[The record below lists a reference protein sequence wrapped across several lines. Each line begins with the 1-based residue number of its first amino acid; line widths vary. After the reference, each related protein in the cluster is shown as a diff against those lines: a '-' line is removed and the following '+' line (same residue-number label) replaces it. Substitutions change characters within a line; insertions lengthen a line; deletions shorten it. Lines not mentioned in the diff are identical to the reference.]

1 MTTEH
6 QDDQRRSGGFREAVN
21 ELFGRNE
28 HDSRD
33 TSQLDA
39 LDRDEARRHG
49 DPDPAADRHAYGDQA
64 AVAQPGEARLDDPA
78 GQTTPGAHYDAGAT
92 RLRHGAW
99 TSTATPRHGDPLADD
114 AAARESIRFD
124 DGVVDDRPGT
134 DPRAQETPPQGQPV
148 AQEQHLGE
156 TRTPHGGEVRGD
168 TVAPEHVRQGGD
180 PTAQG
185 QVQHGGELRG
195 DPAGTRSDADLAAG
209 ASARD
214 TGADVRRRPRRRRPG
229 HDAGSASTA
238 ACRRGAAHHDSS
250 ADGDE
255 ERAALVTRDRAESYS
270 ARWDSVKGEF
280 VDEPRRAVADADA
293 LVGELLD
300 ELAGAVQAAAHP
312 DRAGPGRRR
321 DVHRGPAARAAALP
335 QLLRPAA
342 LDLTDPRT
350 PDGGR
355 RRGALPDGN
364 AAA

>member
-78 GQTTPGAHYDAGAT
+78 GQTTPGARYDAGADS
-92 RLRHGAW
+92 RVDD
-99 TSTATPRHGDPLADD
+99 TATARHGDPLADE
-114 AAARESIRFD
+114 AAARENIRFD

-134 DPRAQETPPQGQPV
+134 DPRAQETPSHGRPV

-195 DPAGTRSDADLAAG
+195 DAVGTRSDADLDAG
-209 ASARD
+209 TSVRD
-214 TGADVRRRPRRRRPG
+214 TGAASDADLGAGAPA

-238 ACRRGAAHHDSS
+238 GVGAGAAHHGSS

-300 ELAGAVQAAAHP
+300 ELQELFKQQRTQIEQGLDADETSTEDLRVALRRYRSFF
-312 DRAGPGRRR
+312 DR
-321 DVHRGPAARAAALP
+321 
-335 QLLRPAA
+335 LLSI
-342 LDLTDPRT
+342 
-350 PDGGR
+350 
-355 RRGALPDGN
+355 
-364 AAA
+364 

>member
-49 DPDPAADRHAYGDQA
+49 DPDPTADRHAYGDQA
-64 AVAQPGEARLDDPA
+64 AVAQPGEGRLDDPA
-78 GQTTPGAHYDAGAT
+78 GQTTPGAHYDTGADS
-92 RLRHGAW
+92 RVDD
-99 TSTATPRHGDPLADD
+99 TATARHGDPLADD
-114 AAARESIRFD
+114 ASARENIRFD

-134 DPRAQETPPQGQPV
+134 DPRAQETTSHGQPV

-168 TVAPEHVRQGGD
+168 TVARDDVRQGGD

-195 DPAGTRSDADLAAG
+195 DAVGTRSDADLGAG
-209 ASARD
+209 TSVRD
-214 TGADVRRRPRRRRPG
+214 TGATSDGDLGAGAPVRDTG
-229 HDAGSASTA
+229 AASAAGVGAGTA
-238 ACRRGAAHHDSS
+238 GVGAGAAHHDSS

-255 ERAALVTRDRAESYS
+255 ERAALVTRERADSYS

-280 VDEPRRAVADADA
+280 VDEPRRAVANADA

-300 ELAGAVQAAAHP
+300 ELQELFKQQRTQIEQGLDADETSTEDLRVALRRYRSFF
-312 DRAGPGRRR
+312 DR
-321 DVHRGPAARAAALP
+321 
-335 QLLRPAA
+335 LLSI
-342 LDLTDPRT
+342 
-350 PDGGR
+350 
-355 RRGALPDGN
+355 
-364 AAA
+364 

>member
-28 HDSRD
+28 QDSRD

-49 DPDPAADRHAYGDQA
+49 DPDPTADRHAYGDQA

-78 GQTTPGAHYDAGAT
+78 GQTTPGTRYDAGADS
-92 RLRHGAW
+92 RVDD
-99 TSTATPRHGDPLADD
+99 TATARHGDPLADN
-114 AAARESIRFD
+114 AAARENIRFD

-134 DPRAQETPPQGQPV
+134 DPRAQE
-148 AQEQHLGE
+148 QHLGQAQP
-156 TRTPHGGEVRGD
+156 PHGGEVRGD
-168 TVAPEHVRQGGD
+168 TVAPDHVREGGD

-195 DPAGTRSDADLAAG
+195 DAVGTRSDADLDAG
-209 ASARD
+209 TSVRD
-214 TGADVRRRPRRRRPG
+214 TGAASDAGLGAGGPVR
-229 HDAGSASTA
+229 DAGSASTA
-238 ACRRGAAHHDSS
+238 GVGAAAAHHDSS

-280 VDEPRRAVADADA
+280 VDEPRRAVADADT

-300 ELAGAVQAAAHP
+300 ELQELFKQQRTQIEQGLDADETSTEDLRLALRRYRSFF
-312 DRAGPGRRR
+312 DR
-321 DVHRGPAARAAALP
+321 
-335 QLLRPAA
+335 LLSI
-342 LDLTDPRT
+342 
-350 PDGGR
+350 
-355 RRGALPDGN
+355 
-364 AAA
+364 

>member
-33 TSQLDA
+33 TSHDSRDTSQLDA
-39 LDRDEARRHG
+39 LDRDEARRH
-49 DPDPAADRHAYGDQA
+49 DDVDPAAERHAYGDQA
-64 AVAQPGEARLDDPA
+64 AVAQPGEARLDEPA
-78 GQTTPGAHYDAGAT
+78 GQTTPGARYDAAADS
-92 RLRHGAW
+92 RVDD
-99 TSTATPRHGDPLADD
+99 TATARHGDPLADD
-114 AAARESIRFD
+114 AAARENIRFD

-134 DPRAQETPPQGQPV
+134 DPRAQQTPPHGQPV
-148 AQEQHLGE
+148 AQEQHLDE

-185 QVQHGGELRG
+185 QVQHGGELRDDG
-195 DPAGTRSDADLAAG
+195 VGTRSDTDLDAG
-209 ASARD
+209 TSVRD
-214 TGADVRRRPRRRRPG
+214 TGAASDADLGAGAPVR
-229 HDAGSASTA
+229 DAGAASTA
-238 ACRRGAAHHDSS
+238 GVGAGAAHHDSS

-300 ELAGAVQAAAHP
+300 ELQELFKQQRTQIEQGLDADETSTEDLRVALRRYRSFF
-312 DRAGPGRRR
+312 DR
-321 DVHRGPAARAAALP
+321 
-335 QLLRPAA
+335 LLSI
-342 LDLTDPRT
+342 
-350 PDGGR
+350 
-355 RRGALPDGN
+355 
-364 AAA
+364 

>member
-49 DPDPAADRHAYGDQA
+49 DADPTADRHAYGDQ
-64 AVAQPGEARLDDPA
+64 VAQPGEARLDDPA
-78 GQTTPGAHYDAGAT
+78 GQTTPDGGVDGHMDDRAGGRMDGRVDDT
-92 RLRHGAW
+92 
-99 TSTATPRHGDPLADD
+99 TTARHGDPLADN
-114 AAARESIRFD
+114 AAARENIRFD
-124 DGVVDDRPGT
+124 DGRVDDGRVDDRPGT
-134 DPRAQETPPQGQPV
+134 DPRAQE
-148 AQEQHLGE
+148 QHLGQAQ
-156 TRTPHGGEVRGD
+156 TPHGGEVRGD

-195 DPAGTRSDADLAAG
+195 DSVGTRSDADLGAGTSVRDTGATSDADRGAG
-209 ASARD
+209 AQARD
-214 TGADVRRRPRRRRPG
+214 TGS
-229 HDAGSASTA
+229 AGTA
-238 ACRRGAAHHDSS
+238 GVGAGAARHDSS

-255 ERAALVTRDRAESYS
+255 ERAALVTRDRADSYG

-300 ELAGAVQAAAHP
+300 ELQELFKQQRTQIEQGLDADETSTEDLRLALRRYRSFF
-312 DRAGPGRRR
+312 DR
-321 DVHRGPAARAAALP
+321 
-335 QLLRPAA
+335 LLSI
-342 LDLTDPRT
+342 
-350 PDGGR
+350 
-355 RRGALPDGN
+355 
-364 AAA
+364 